1 MLGILMEDMRMPK
14 TKRQNGAS
22 FGARLAELRQQA
34 GYTQVE
40 LAQEL
45 GISQRMIAYYE
56 GQTEHP
62 PTTLL
67 PEIARVL
74 GVSADALLGVGVVTK
89 RAKPKDTRLQ
99 RRLQQI
105 EKLGA
110 REKRQI
116 LQLLDTFL
124 ENQKLKQRMSAG
136 AERTA

>member
-1 MLGILMEDMRMPK
+1 MLGILTEEMGMPK
-14 TKRQNGAS
+14 TKRRNGAS

-40 LAQEL
+40 LAEEL
-45 GISQRMIAYYE
+45 GISQRMVAYYE

-67 PEIARVL
+67 PELARVL
-74 GVSADALLGVGVVTK
+74 GVSADALLGVEAVAK
-89 RAKPKDTRLQ
+89 RTKPKDTRLQ
-99 RRLQQI
+99 RRLQQL

-110 REKRQI
+110 KEKRQI

-124 ENQKLKQRMSAG
+124 ENQKLKQRVGSG
-136 AERTA
+136 VERTT